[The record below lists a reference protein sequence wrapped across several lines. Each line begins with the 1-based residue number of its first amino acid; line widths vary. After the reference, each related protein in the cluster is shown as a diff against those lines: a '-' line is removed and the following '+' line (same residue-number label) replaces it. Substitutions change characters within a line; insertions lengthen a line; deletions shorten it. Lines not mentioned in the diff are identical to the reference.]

1 MAFLPLLEVSSDLNC
16 YPKAVSSHLEQESH
30 SQEGPLLG
38 TVAKTGK
45 IAAIAKVREL
55 FVQTNN
61 FITFLFAGLQPGRDQ
76 FDHQ

>member
-16 YPKAVSSHLEQESH
+16 YPKAVSSHLEQEAT
-30 SQEGPLLG
+30 SQDGPLLG

-55 FVQTNN
+55 FDPQTSN
-61 FITFLFAGLQPGRDQ
+61 FNLFYSCL
-76 FDHQ
+76 

>member
-16 YPKAVSSHLEQESH
+16 YPKAVSSHLEQEAT
-30 SQEGPLLG
+30 SQDGPLLG

-55 FVQTNN
+55 FDLKLATSSV
-61 FITFLFAGLQPGRDQ
+61 ILVCRDATWT
-76 FDHQ
+76 